1 MKGRIVYVL
10 NRVDI
15 KEDGELSIHMLYLYS
30 NRQMAEKMCASA
42 NKHNR
47 INTIAKCYPKL
58 QHKFDG
64 YARKDKTKKAAW
76 FYINMET
83 IK

>member
-1 MKGRIVYVL
+1 MKGRAVYIL

-15 KEDGELSIHMLYLYS
+15 EEDGKLSIHMCYLYS
-30 NRQMAEKMCASA
+30 NRQLAEKMCASA

-47 INTIAKCYPKL
+47 INAYVRGYPKL
-58 QHKFDG
+58 QHMFDG

-76 FYINMET
+76 FYVRKDT

>member
-1 MKGRIVYVL
+1 MKGRAVYIL

-42 NKHNR
+42 NKYNR
-47 INTIAKCYPKL
+47 INAIVRCYPKL
-58 QHKFDG
+58 QHRFDG
-64 YARKDKTKKAAW
+64 YERKDKKKKAAW
-76 FYINMET
+76 FYVCRDT